1 MTKTVC
7 DICGKEM
14 PTAKF
19 VDDIRNLNF
28 CISSHGRIW
37 DICTEC
43 RVSLNRWMTI
53 RREAESEENDDE
65 EVFNDFMN

>member
-1 MTKTVC
+1 MKITIC

-14 PTAKF
+14 PTTKF
-19 VDDIRNLNF
+19 TDAIEDLNF

-43 RVSLNRWMTI
+43 STDLNRWMTI
-53 RREAESEENDDE
+53 RRKNEVEDGNNSGND
-65 EVFNDFMN
+65 

>member
-1 MTKTVC
+1 MTKTFC

-14 PTAKF
+14 LKQVPRGLEAIE
-19 VDDIRNLNF
+19 DMNF

-43 RVSLNRWMTI
+43 AEDINRWMTM
-53 RREAESEENDDE
+53 RRAESEESNA
-65 EVFNDFMN
+65 VSN

>member
-14 PTAKF
+14 PTTKL
-19 VDDIRNLNF
+19 VDNIENLNF

-43 RVSLNRWMTI
+43 RESLNRWMTVR
-53 RREAESEENDDE
+53 RRESEDKA
-65 EVFNDFMN
+65 

>member
-14 PTAKF
+14 RTAKYPDNI
-19 VDDIRNLNF
+19 DDLKF
-28 CISSHGRIW
+28 CISSYGKIW
-37 DICTEC
+37 DICDEC

-53 RREAESEENDDE
+53 RKAKENEE
-65 EVFNDFMN
+65 

>member
-14 PTAKF
+14 PTQKYA
-19 VDDIRNLNF
+19 DRIENYEF
-28 CISSHGRIW
+28 CISSYGEIW

-43 RVSLNRWMTI
+43 RESLNKWITI
-53 RREAESEENDDE
+53 RSRKRTKDVKNE
-65 EVFNDFMN
+65 